1 MTPVL
6 ELVDLVKNFGSLRV
20 TDRVSLEL
28 RPDEC
33 HALIGPNGAGK
44 STLINLVSGT
54 LALEAG
60 RVMLDGT
67 DISDRSTPRR
77 ALAGLGRTFQITS
90 IVPSFSVLENVA
102 LAAQAKDGSSFRF
115 FGVAAR
121 EEELN
126 ERARKALAA
135 LGLSHRLDV
144 RSADLSHGEHRL
156 LELAMAIVGEPKALL
171 LDEPMAG
178 MGKGE
183 SKVLT
188 ETLLELK
195 QSIPMLLVE
204 HDMEAVF
211 ALADRISVL
220 AYGRVVATGTPD
232 EVRADEKA
240 RAAYLGSDAA

>member
-67 DISDRSTPRR
+67 DISDRSTPQR
-77 ALAGLGRTFQITS
+77 ALAGLGRTFPDHLDRS
-90 IVPSFSVLENVA
+90 EFLGSRKCRAGRP
-102 LAAQAKDGSSFRF
+102 AKDGSSFRF

-126 ERARKALAA
+126 ERARRALAA
-135 LGLSHRLDV
+135 LGLV
-144 RSADLSHGEHRL
+144 TAGQGCPAAADLSHGERRL
-156 LELAMAIVGEPKALL
+156 LELAIALVARAQGPVARRAHGRHGQGAKA
-171 LDEPMAG
+171 
-178 MGKGE
+178 KR
-183 SKVLT
+183 
-188 ETLLELK
+188 
-195 QSIPMLLVE
+195 
-204 HDMEAVF
+204 
-211 ALADRISVL
+211 ADRN
-220 AYGRVVATGTPD
+220 A
-232 EVRADEKA
+232 A
-240 RAAYLGSDAA
+240 RG